1 MAVRIQPLQAGQHE
15 LIVDDNPY
23 LLQAAELNNSSFSSS
38 EYMDGVWP
46 KLVGDSIN
54 TVLGSVGW
62 EQIEPEEG
70 VFEFEEVD
78 KVLEGARRN
87 GLKVVILWFGA
98 FKNGETPYSPKQ
110 VELC

>member
-1 MAVRIQPLQAGQHE
+1 MAVKIESLQGGQHE
-15 LIVDDNPY
+15 LIIDDTPF
-23 LLQAAELNNSSFSSS
+23 LLRAAELNNSSFSSS
-38 EYMDGVWP
+38 EYMEGVWP
-46 KLVGDSIN
+46 KLLGDNIN

-98 FKNGETPYSPKQ
+98 YKNGESPYYPKQ
-110 VELC
+110 VEFC